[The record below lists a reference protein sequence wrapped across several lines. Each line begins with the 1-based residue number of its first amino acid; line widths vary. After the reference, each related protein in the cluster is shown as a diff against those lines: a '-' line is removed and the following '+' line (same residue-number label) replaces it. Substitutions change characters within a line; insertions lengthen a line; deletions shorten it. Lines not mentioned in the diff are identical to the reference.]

1 MNHQQEI
8 NCMKKFSS
16 QLVLSAT
23 LSLAI
28 VQSGSLGRAAEM
40 SKAQTNSPGAQS
52 APSVQ
57 QKFVHPGGWHT
68 ETELERVR
76 KNVTAGK
83 QPWLDA
89 WKAIQNADV
98 NTNYQPRVAANV
110 TDAYWIQNDGHAAYA
125 LAIKWVA
132 SGDIAYAKAS
142 ERIID
147 AWVSTVESAAPTTMR
162 NGIGANQMA
171 NAAEILAYGF
181 NGTAGWPATNVARA
195 KSWFR
200 DVVYPRVK
208 NGASANWGTSCMAG
222 IMSMS
227 VFCDDREMFNTAVDA
242 YKHGFVVNSSLKD
255 GCCGVTQ
262 YIDAT
267 GEDAESGRDQGHS
280 QGGIAHLLEVA
291 MVAWNQG
298 VNLVTYNDDYNVRDY
313 GASGANRLFI
323 GFEYTAK
330 YNLGNDVP
338 YHPFFEYCNDVTIY
352 PAGVSAKGR
361 GNFSPIWEMAVHLF
375 KGVGLDPIYGR
386 QILESP
392 GYAPEKTNSDH
403 PGLGTLMFRE

>member
-1 MNHQQEI
+1 
-8 NCMKKFSS
+8 MKTLSS
-16 QLVLSAT
+16 QLVLSVT

-28 VQSGSLGRAAEM
+28 VQSGSLGRAVEM
-40 SKAQTNSPGAQS
+40 PKAQTNSPDAQFN
-52 APSVQ
+52 PSVQ

-98 NTNYQPRVAANV
+98 NTNYHARVATNV

-181 NGTAGWPATNVARA
+181 NGRAGWPATNVARA

-200 DVVYPRVK
+200 NVVYPRVK

-222 IMSMS
+222 IMSMA

-242 YKHGFVVNSSLKD
+242 YKHGFVIKGSLKD

-298 VNLVTYNDDYNVRDY
+298 VNLVTYNDDCGVRDY
-313 GASGANRLFI
+313 GVSGANRLFT
-323 GFEYTAK
+323 GLEYTAK

-361 GNFSPIWEMAVHLF
+361 GNFSPVWEMAVHLF
-375 KGVGLDPIYGR
+375 KGVGLDPVFGE
-386 QILESP
+386 QVVTTGS
-392 GYAPEKTNSDH
+392 YAPEKTNSDH
-403 PGLGTLMFRE
+403 PGLGTLMFRQ